1 MNDFSFF
8 SPTKFIFGK
17 GVTDKVGDH
26 LADYGYKRVLVV
38 YGKGSVVSNG
48 TLKRVTD
55 SLHSAGIEFVEHG
68 GVRPNPEITSV
79 RAGLEKAREFEID
92 LVLAIGG
99 GSVIDCAK
107 SIGVSYDYKGDPWD
121 FSSKKAPITHSLP
134 VACVLTIPAAGSEAS
149 DSCVISNDELGLKS
163 GMNSDIIRPK
173 FAFMDPELT
182 FTLPTYQTA
191 AGITDMIAH
200 ICERFFSGVGP
211 VPVTDNIAVGLIRA
225 VMAEAPIVLEDPTN
239 YDARANIMWSSTLA
253 HNGIAG
259 IGRGIGGRVGDW
271 SSHGLEHE
279 LSALDTTITHGA
291 GLAVIMPAWMRYVC
305 EADVGRFV
313 LFAHELFGI
322 DPADESE
329 QAYLDAAHAGID
341 ALQEFFVSLGMPESL
356 DDFGLSKD
364 DIEKMIPTLI
374 ENKGEEF
381 GAFKKLNADDARAI
395 YKSAFK

>member
-26 LADYGYKRVLVV
+26 LADYGFKRVLVV

>member
-17 GVTDKVGDH
+17 GVTDSVGAH
-26 LADYGYKRVLVV
+26 LAEFGAHRVLVV

-55 SLHSAGIEFVEHG
+55 SLAAEHISFVELG
-68 GVRPNPEITSV
+68 GVRPNPEIGSV
-79 RAGLEKAREFEID
+79 RKGLAKAREFDID
-92 LVLAIGG
+92 LILAIGG

-107 SIGVSYDYKGDPWD
+107 AIGVAYDYEGDAWD
-121 FSSKKAPITHSLP
+121 FSSKKTPITHSLP

-173 FAFMDPELT
+173 LAFLDPELT
-182 FTLPTYQTA
+182 FTLPPYQTA

-200 ICERFFSGVGP
+200 ICERFFSGVGA

-225 VMAEAPIVLEDPTN
+225 IMAEASIVLEDPTN

-279 LSALDTTITHGA
+279 LSALDTSITHGA
-291 GLAVIMPAWMRYVC
+291 GLAIIMPAWMRYVC
-305 EADVGRFV
+305 DADVGRFA
-313 LFAHELFGI
+313 LFAHEVFGI
-322 DPADESE
+322 TPADESPE
-329 QAYLDAAHAGID
+329 AYEEAAMLGID
-341 ALQEFFVSLGMPESL
+341 ALQEFFISFGMPKSL
-356 DDFGLSKD
+356 ADFSIKEED
-364 DIEKMIPTLI
+364 VEKMIPTLI
-374 ENKGEEF
+374 ENKGEVF
-381 GAFKKLNADDARAI
+381 GAFKKLTADDARVI
-395 YKSAFK
+395 YRAAL

>member
-17 GVTDKVGDH
+17 GVTDNVGDH

-225 VMAEAPIVLEDPTN
+225 IMAEAPIVLEDPTN

-341 ALQEFFVSLGMPESL
+341 ALQEFFVSLGMPETL

-381 GAFKKLNADDARAI
+381 GSFKKLNADDARAI

>member
-26 LADYGYKRVLVV
+26 LADYGFKRVLVV

-182 FTLPTYQTA
+182 FTLPTYQTV

-225 VMAEAPIVLEDPTN
+225 IMAEAPIVLEDPTN

-329 QAYLDAAHAGID
+329 QAYLDAAYAGID
-341 ALQEFFVSLGMPESL
+341 ALQEFFVSLGMPETL

-381 GAFKKLNADDARAI
+381 GSFKKLNADDARAI